1 MLANASIQAT
11 TYQALGE
18 ALLRSDAGRA
28 GADALPRRRSAR
40 LPHARFRLGQQLP
53 PLHPPLLDV
62 LAGSAPQEM
71 LAAREGRRVI
81 ALHDLFQRSN
91 AEGRAVAG

>member
-1 MLANASIQAT
+1 
-11 TYQALGE
+11 
-18 ALLRSDAGRA
+18 
-28 GADALPRRRSAR
+28 
-40 LPHARFRLGQQLP
+40 
-53 PLHPPLLDV
+53 V